1 VQARSDAYANFWS
14 QLRTGKPQLG
24 IFKNVSK
31 EGREIWFQSVFGAV
45 HDEMGRVT
53 KVIAVGTDVTTEK
66 LAAADS
72 AGQIAAIG
80 KSQAV
85 IEFLMD
91 GTIVQANENF
101 LRAMGY
107 TSDEIKGKHHSIF
120 VDEAYRQ
127 SPEYREFWAKL
138 NRGEY
143 QSAEYKRIGKGGK
156 EVWIQGS
163 YNPILDPSGKPCK
176 VVKYASDITPQK
188 TAAEDLRRK
197 VDTMLGA
204 VSAASKGDLTQEISV
219 SGQDAVGQMGQGL
232 SQLLGNLRSS
242 ISRIG
247 QTAATL
253 STSSGELSTISQ
265 QMSAKR

>member
-1 VQARSDAYANFWS
+1 
-14 QLRTGKPQLG
+14 
-24 IFKNVSK
+24 
-31 EGREIWFQSVFGAV
+31 
-45 HDEMGRVT
+45 
-53 KVIAVGTDVTTEK
+53 
-66 LAAADS
+66 
-72 AGQIAAIG
+72 
-80 KSQAV
+80 
-85 IEFLMD
+85 MD

-176 VVKYASDITPQK
+176 VVKYASDIT
-188 TAAEDLRRK
+188 RK
-197 VDTMLGA
+197 KRPRKI
-204 VSAASKGDLTQEISV
+204 SAAKLTPCS
-219 SGQDAVGQMGQGL
+219 APF
-232 SQLLGNLRSS
+232 RPPPK
-242 ISRIG
+242 
-247 QTAATL
+247 AT
-253 STSSGELSTISQ
+253 
-265 QMSAKR
+265 